1 MAKCRRQRANGTC
14 QRHMPTAHANG
25 DLPTATSQ
33 RQRAN
38 GNVPTATC
46 QRLCSK
52 FPEEFPVQCHFKNVG
67 CADLS
72 NYVFVVFNEYCCD
85 FYIGIRRFSNNV
97 DVFTTHSHASRR
109 HYLFL
114 ALSVPNSNFI
124 LRAIGFLHVH
134 NWFMEF
140 CSLFFDPC
148 QARFKIGE
156 KLKKIL
162 VCLAGYHSTRCRR
175 VCAHSLSRVGGVD
188 CENSFSL
195 R

>member
-1 MAKCRRQRANGTC
+1 ML
-14 QRHMPTAHANG
+14 TAHANG

-33 RQRAN
+33 RQRAK

-52 FPEEFPVQCHFKNVG
+52 FPEEFPVQGHFKNVG

-97 DVFTTHSHASRR
+97 DVFITHSHASRR

-114 ALSVPNSNFI
+114 ARSVSNSKRTVRCMIGSVLYSRRLLWRNLYITPCPVFSNFFRNRTRQI
-124 LRAIGFLHVH
+124 LYLVGS
-134 NWFMEF
+134 EF
-140 CSLFFDPC
+140 NIFGI
-148 QARFKIGE
+148 AE
-156 KLKKIL
+156 
-162 VCLAGYHSTRCRR
+162 YH
-175 VCAHSLSRVGGVD
+175 
-188 CENSFSL
+188 
-195 R
+195 

>member
-1 MAKCRRQRANGTC
+1 MPTATFQQQRANGDVPTGTCQREHANGNIPTAICQQQHANNDVPMAKCRRQRANGTC

-97 DVFTTHSHASRR
+97 DVFITYSHASRR
-109 HYLFL
+109 HCLFL
-114 ALSVPNSNFI
+114 ALSVPNSNFV
-124 LRAIGFLHVH
+124 LRAIGFLHV
-134 NWFMEF
+134 
-140 CSLFFDPC
+140 C
-148 QARFKIGE
+148 QN
-156 KLKKIL
+156 LKEIL
-162 VCLAGYHSTRCRR
+162 
-175 VCAHSLSRVGGVD
+175 
-188 CENSFSL
+188 L
-195 R
+195 RS